1 MKETFYKPGRY
12 HTVKVSYFYGMRN
25 ILLVISCLLS
35 LNLWGQRKNALEVMS
50 TSPSSKVSLLTCG
63 PGDEAVSVYGHTA
76 IRIKDEALGQDLVFN
91 YGTYNFNT
99 PGFYPK
105 FIRGQLLYTLSA
117 STFSNFLSNYQYE
130 NRFVVENEFLLD
142 SLSKYRFIEA
152 INVNYQPENRSYKY
166 DFFYDNC
173 SSRVWEVLKGVNEN
187 IVLRSE
193 AENDALT
200 FRDMI
205 NQYQQG
211 MPWTDFGINIIIGS
225 PADQLANEVE
235 QLFLPDYLQAGLKK
249 ASLNGSA
256 ILGPDKWLF
265 RVNRDKEKA
274 NNWPSYLFI
283 LLLLI
288 ELFFY
293 LKKANHTLLK
303 LYDGIYFFSLALVG
317 SLLIFMWLGTD
328 HLATHENYNLL
339 WLNPLY
345 FVLLLP
351 GFDREKRYLTFALL
365 ILLTIGILGVLHI
378 LPQKLP
384 FAALFIFGISA
395 LKLTRRYL

>member
-1 MKETFYKPGRY
+1 MKESFYKPGRC

-25 ILLVISCLLS
+25 IILVISCLLS
-35 LNLWGQRKNALEVMS
+35 LNLLGQRKNALEVMS

-63 PGDEAVSVYGHTA
+63 PGDEAVTVYGHTA
-76 IRIKDEALGQDLVFN
+76 IRIKDEAFGQDLVFN

-187 IVLRSE
+187 IVLSE
-193 AENDALT
+193 AENEALT

-205 NQYQQG
+205 NQYQQE

-249 ASLNGSA
+249 ASLNGST
-256 ILGPDKWLF
+256 ILGPDQWLF
-265 RVNRDKEKA
+265 RVNRDKEKSK
-274 NNWPSYLFI
+274 NWPSYLFI

-293 LKKANHTLLK
+293 LKKVDHTLLK
-303 LYDGIYFFSLALVG
+303 FYDGVYFFF
-317 SLLIFMWLGTD
+317 I
-328 HLATHENYNLL
+328 
-339 WLNPLY
+339 
-345 FVLLLP
+345 
-351 GFDREKRYLTFALL
+351 GFGGQFIDFYVAWDRSFSYARKLQFALAEPLVFFL
-365 ILLTIGILGVLHI
+365 IASRL
-378 LPQKLP
+378 
-384 FAALFIFGISA
+384 
-395 LKLTRRYL
+395 